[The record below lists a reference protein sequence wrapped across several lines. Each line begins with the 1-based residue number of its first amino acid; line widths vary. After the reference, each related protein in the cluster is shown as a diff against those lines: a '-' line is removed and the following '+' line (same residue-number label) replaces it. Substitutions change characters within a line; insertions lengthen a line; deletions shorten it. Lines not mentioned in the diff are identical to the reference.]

1 MEDDGHLP
9 NLFPRNSQIPYQMHS
24 SQATT
29 FSNALK
35 ALADELKA
43 FWKDFGTNPS
53 GAGQDLSKTT
63 YKCF

>member
-1 MEDDGHLP
+1 MEVDGL
-9 NLFPRNSQIPYQMHS
+9 LRAFS
-24 SQATT
+24 TT
-29 FSNALK
+29 LQ